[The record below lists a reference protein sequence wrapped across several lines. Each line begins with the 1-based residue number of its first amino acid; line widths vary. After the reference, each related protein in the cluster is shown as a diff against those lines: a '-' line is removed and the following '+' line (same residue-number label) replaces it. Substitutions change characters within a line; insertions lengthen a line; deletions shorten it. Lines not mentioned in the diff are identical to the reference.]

1 MNPTT
6 KILVIDDEIQIRRL
20 LRVTLETAGWKVSEA
35 QDGNQG
41 LSEVA
46 FLRPDCVV
54 LDLGLPG
61 LRGIEVLRRLREWSQ
76 VPVLILSVLDDPG
89 DKVEALEAGADDY
102 VTKPFDSAELVA
114 RCRAIMR
121 RRETREEEPVF
132 ESGALTI
139 DFASHRAQIKGT
151 PVDLTA
157 TEYDL
162 LRLLALSA
170 GRVLTH
176 AHILRQIW
184 GPKAEE
190 QRHYLRVYIAALRRK
205 VGTAVEIKTE
215 PGIGYRLVLAK
226 IVK

>member
-1 MNPTT
+1 MNRMDSLP

-20 LRVTLETAGWKVSEA
+20 LRVALEAAGWKVLEA
-35 QDGNQG
+35 ENGNQG
-41 LSEVA
+41 LSEA
-46 FLRPDCVV
+46 ALTRPDCLI

-76 VPVLILSVLDDPG
+76 APVLILSVLDDPS

-102 VTKPFDSAELVA
+102 VTKPFDTAELIA

-132 ESGALTI
+132 ESGPLTV
-139 DFASHRAQIKGT
+139 DFTSHAVQVRGKS
-151 PVDLTA
+151 VDLTA
-157 TEYDL
+157 TEYAL
-162 LRLLALSA
+162 LRLLALNA

-190 QRHYLRVYIAALRRK
+190 QRQYLRVYIAALRRK
-205 VGTAVEIKTE
+205 VGPAAGIKTE
-215 PGIGYRLVLAK
+215 PGIGYRLLSER
-226 IVK
+226 